1 MIEEFDFFVE
11 QWMKENVNQISEDQ
25 LNEPETDYGVHNYS
39 FEKLIVWNKAIDLV
53 KWIYEVTAN
62 FPGEEKFILTSQIRR
77 SAISISS
84 NIAEGSGRRTTKDK
98 SHFLNIAYSSAIEL
112 LNQVIIAL
120 RLQFISE
127 TQEADARQKIQE
139 ITAMIYR
146 LQKSLKNS

>member
-1 MIEEFDFFVE
+1 MEFDFQVE
-11 QWMKENVNQISEDQ
+11 KWMNKLTDQFLEDQ
-25 LNEPETDYGVHNYS
+25 LNEPSADYGSHVYS
-39 FEKLIVWNKAIDLV
+39 FEKLVVWNKAIDLV

-84 NIAEGSGRRTTKDK
+84 NIAEGSGRRTAKDK

-112 LNQVIIAL
+112 LNQMIIAL

-127 TQEADARQKIQE
+127 TQEANARQKIQE
-139 ITAMIYR
+139 ITAMIYG
-146 LQKSLKNS
+146 LQKSLKN